1 MHFVYPFLVI
11 RGYPG
16 SNDNSQ
22 KGPLFLELIRSF
34 THAFTIQFGH
44 HDVCDDR
51 IGLEALDRVK
61 TLFPISGRDHLVAL
75 ILQFEFDHTPYMG
88 FIVYDENL
96 LIVS

>member
-1 MHFVYPFLVI
+1 MHFVYPLLVI

-22 KGPLFLELIRSF
+22 KGPFVLEMIRLF
-34 THAFTIQFGH
+34 THGFTIQFWH

-51 IGLEALDRVK
+51 IGLKALDRVN
-61 TLFPISGRDHLVAL
+61 TLLPISGRDHLVAF

-96 LIVS
+96 FIVS